1 MRKRDVFDYITV
13 VEKTIFSIVVISFAT
28 LSFVQVLLTKES
40 WRNYLN
46 FASRLESHQ
55 IVIAEDQTNA
65 MFASGN
71 LKDAG
76 GVTLELQGY
85 YSLPK
90 AYVLV
95 NGREV
100 KNFTSGK
107 VAFTVRAGDIVEI
120 DGTYYSKPF
129 QVNVTKVTDNLAMPG
144 ENAILSVNGDIV
156 SLPELKFNH

>member
-1 MRKRDVFDYITV
+1 MRKRDFFDYITL
-13 VEKTIFSIVVISFAT
+13 VEKTLFTFVVLSFAM

-46 FASRLESHQ
+46 FSNRLESQQ
-55 IVIAEDQTNA
+55 IVIAEDQTDA
-65 MFASGN
+65 MVAS
-71 LKDAG
+71 AG
-76 GVTLELQGY
+76 INDSGRVTLQLKGY

-100 KNFTSGK
+100 KNFTSAS
-107 VAFTVRAGDIVEI
+107 VTFIVRAGDIVEI

-129 QVNVTKVTDNLAMPG
+129 QVNVTGVTDNLLIPAKD
-144 ENAILSVNGDIV
+144 AVFFVNKDIV
-156 SLPELKFNH
+156 SLPGLKFKH